1 LAPKAKEEL
10 PMDIVMQ
17 VMEKVNNVFSKETL
31 EKLAQETGFIKRK
44 RKVEAKKFL
53 ENILLLKLESPE
65 SSLEDLV
72 YAFNKDNCPI
82 SKQALHK
89 KFNNAAVLFIQKVL
103 SLLLD
108 NAFTDSTTCL
118 KSVPFIK
125 NIQVIDST
133 EIRLNKG
140 LKDLF
145 PQVRNQ
151 GAAVKLQS
159 LVNVVN
165 NAILSLEIRPSKEPD
180 QKYKNHL
187 AYLQPNDLLIA
198 DLGYFSVNTFSEIEE
213 KKSYFLSRYFKNT
226 HLYNVNTNGLIHLR
240 EHLIQAPTETV
251 EFPVHLGQIKFP
263 CRLVA
268 MKLPEEAY
276 QQRLKNIAEKKRKDP
291 RSKVEPNDILNR
303 WTIFVTNLPSCVDV
317 NTLLQLYRFRWQ
329 IELFYKMGK
338 TFLKLR
344 KIHDASQQRA
354 MISLYIL
361 LIATVLL
368 SFVVIN
374 IIDKEISLYKASKI
388 FIKNIREFI
397 GYIGNSK
404 KCAVSWLQD
413 LISKFAIKES
423 RKNRPSTKHLL
434 GANYA

>member
-1 LAPKAKEEL
+1 
-10 PMDIVMQ
+10 MDMVAQ
-17 VMEKVNNVFSKETL
+17 VMEKVNNVFSKKTL
-31 EKLAQETGFIKRK
+31 EDIARETGFIKRK

-72 YAFNKDNCPI
+72 YAFDKDNCSI

-89 KFNNAAVLFIQKVL
+89 KFNESAVLFIQKVL
-103 SLLLD
+103 SRLLD
-108 NAFTDSTTCL
+108 NAFTDSTICL
-118 KSVPFIK
+118 KLVPFVK
-125 NIQVIDST
+125 NIQVIDSS
-133 EIRLNKG
+133 EIRLNKA

-159 LVNVVN
+159 LVNVAN

-180 QKYKNHL
+180 QSYKNHL
-187 AYLQPNDLLIA
+187 AYLQPGDLLIA
-198 DLGYFSVNTFSEIEE
+198 DLGYFCVDTFREVEE
-213 KKSYFLSRYFKNT
+213 KRGYFLSRYFKKT
-226 HLYNVNTNGLIHLR
+226 YLSDVNTQDLINLRALLSRASEEILELPIHLGKAK
-240 EHLIQAPTETV
+240 L
-251 EFPVHLGQIKFP
+251 P

-268 MKLPEEAY
+268 IKLPEEAY
-276 QQRLKNIAEKKRKDP
+276 QQRLKNIEEKKRKDH
-291 RSKVEPNDILNR
+291 RSKVDVHDLLNR
-303 WTIFVTNLPSCVDV
+303 WTIFVTNLPSSVEA
-317 NTLLQLYRFRWQ
+317 NTLLKLYRFRWQ

-344 KIHDASQQRA
+344 KINDTSQQRA
-354 MISLYIL
+354 MVSLYIL

-368 SFVVIN
+368 SFVAIN
-374 IIDKEISLYKASKI
+374 VIDKEISLYKASKV
-388 FIKNIREFI
+388 FIKNIREFF
-397 GYIGNSK
+397 GYIGNGK
-404 KCAVSWLQD
+404 KCAISWLRD